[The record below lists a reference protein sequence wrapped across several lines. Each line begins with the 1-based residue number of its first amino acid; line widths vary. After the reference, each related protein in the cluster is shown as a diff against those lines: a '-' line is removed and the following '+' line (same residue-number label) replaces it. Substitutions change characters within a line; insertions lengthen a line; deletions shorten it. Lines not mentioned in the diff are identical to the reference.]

1 MTVTIPVHSNVSV
14 IRDRVESQFL
24 GAQYPQGSTL
34 AGKTFDPANGTIS
47 KHSPDVMIP
56 AFLAAYTGKSAR
68 NSALDFFP
76 SLFSMMP
83 NWRITYTGLTKI
95 AWFKKNFRS
104 VNLNHAYR
112 STYSVGSYNTFQSFM
127 SYMGDIGFVEDVQS
141 GNPIP
146 SSRFDISMVSI
157 NEQFSPLIG
166 MDATLK
172 NGLTAKVEYK
182 TSRILNLSMSACQL
196 VETASRDFIIGLGYK
211 IVNFNLFSGRNVKD
225 SKNRVS
231 HDLALRADISFRNQ
245 SALCRDIQQGFAQA
259 TNGNK
264 ALKISCSADYT
275 LSRLLTLRLYYDRQ
289 QNTPLVSSSSYPV
302 VSADFGFSMKFSLT
316 R

>member
-1 MTVTIPVHSNVSV
+1 MC
-14 IRDRVESQFL
+14 IRDS
-24 GAQYPQGSTL
+24 
-34 AGKTFDPANGTIS
+34 
-47 KHSPDVMIP
+47 
-56 AFLAAYTGKSAR
+56 
-68 NSALDFFP
+68 
-76 SLFSMMP
+76 
-83 NWRITYTGLTKI
+83 TKI

-196 VETASRDFIIGLGYK
+196 VETASRDFVIGLGYK
-211 IVNFNLFSGRNVKD
+211 IVNFNLFSARNVKD

>member
-1 MTVTIPVHSNVSV
+1 M
-14 IRDRVESQFL
+14 
-24 GAQYPQGSTL
+24 
-34 AGKTFDPANGTIS
+34 
-47 KHSPDVMIP
+47 
-56 AFLAAYTGKSAR
+56 
-68 NSALDFFP
+68 SAL
-76 SLFSMMP
+76 
-83 NWRITYTGLTKI
+83 
-95 AWFKKNFRS
+95 
-104 VNLNHAYR
+104 
-112 STYSVGSYNTFQSFM
+112 
-127 SYMGDIGFVEDVQS
+127 FV
-141 GNPIP
+141 
-146 SSRFDISMVSI
+146 
-157 NEQFSPLIG
+157 
-166 MDATLK
+166 
-172 NGLTAKVEYK
+172 
-182 TSRILNLSMSACQL
+182 
-196 VETASRDFIIGLGYK
+196 IGLGYK
-211 IVNFNLFSGRNVKD
+211 IVNFNLFSARNVKD